1 MSQAME
7 VGTLLDV
14 IYRGN
19 GISPGGDCIGERDSY
34 SNNYAWSS
42 YQEVIEKCQSFAS
55 GLILIGLKPTL
66 TRIGI
71 FAINSSSWVISQFAS
86 YHSSIIIVP
95 IYENISASDYVDMV
109 TLTKIHAIIVDS
121 LSRTELVIKQLK
133 STPSIKTII
142 SMSFDAVTDKVVNS
156 VQAGVSIYSFN
167 DILDI
172 GSRFKGDAG
181 VVFVEPTPDS
191 IAEIC
196 FTSGTSGTPKGVIL
210 THGNYVNSILGVISH
225 IVS

>member
-1 MSQAME
+1 ME
-7 VGTLLDV
+7 VGTLLEV
-14 IYRGN
+14 VYRGS
-19 GISPGGDCIGERDSY
+19 GISPEDDCIGERDSY
-34 SNNYAWSS
+34 SNNYTWLS
-42 YQEVIEKCQSFAS
+42 YEEVIDKSRSFAS
-55 GLILIGLKPTL
+55 GLVVIGLKPTL

-71 FAINSSSWVISQFAS
+71 FGMNSSNWVISQFAS
-86 YHSSIIIVP
+86 YHFSMIIVP
-95 IYENISASDYVDMV
+95 ICENISASDYVYMV

-172 GSRFKGDAG
+172 GSKFKGDAS
-181 VVFVEPTPDS
+181 VVFVKPTPDS
-191 IAEIC
+191 VAEIC